1 MRCPTCAAFVED
13 DATSCTSCGS
23 EIAVGAPPPLPPEF
37 EAPADPGP
45 SGGSDSGSSPSRR
58 PSSASGDPGICDGC
72 QNTFP
77 PMQLSRIHGQRLCD
91 DCADRA
97 DRSSSSGSHQ
107 VPGSGSGRV
116 PSASGSHKQSVSKGP
131 LVVVGIVAVAL
142 IGVAVYFTV
151 IAPGAAAGNGN
162 STAGVTP
169 TAAPAPQ
176 PVVAPPVAPVP
187 TPIKR
192 PEDITIQGTLQPFN
206 RTPNGDVPR
215 IEFKDL
221 VNDKT
226 LIVTGTDR
234 YVAEDLT
241 PGKRYNVSFRGIRSD
256 TGTQE
261 VKYSL
266 DIEFEQ
272 VESGG

>member
-1 MRCPTCAAFVED
+1 M
-13 DATSCTSCGS
+13 
-23 EIAVGAPPPLPPEF
+23 PPEF
-37 EAPADPGP
+37 EAPADPAGGP
-45 SGGSDSGSSPSRR
+45 PAGSDSGSAPSRR

-72 QNTFP
+72 QNSFP

-116 PSASGSHKQSVSKGP
+116 PAASGSQKQAVSKGP
-131 LVVVGIVAVAL
+131 LVVVGAVAVAL
-142 IGVAVYFTV
+142 VGVAVYFTV
-151 IAPGAAAGNGN
+151 IAPGAAG
-162 STAGVTP
+162 STTPNTGAVSTP
-169 TAAPAPQ
+169 TPAPQ

-192 PEDITIQGTLQPFN
+192 PEDITIQGTLQPFE
-206 RTPNGDVPR
+206 RTPNGDVPQ
-215 IEFKDL
+215 IEFKDAI
-221 VNDKT
+221 NDKS
-226 LIVTGTDR
+226 LVVTGTDR

-256 TGTQE
+256 SGHQV

-272 VESGG
+272 VEGGG